1 MTEKTEKRIADTINI
16 VTYVANDGTEFV
28 SKDSCLAYEKKL
40 AEIAERERVYEK
52 KLIVEPFEK
61 MFKCIYADA
70 LVWDMDIFVG
80 VLKSAADYEI
90 MKKYIKLNCYEDNTE
105 APSRYP
111 SPYVFTISESGG
123 YAYTEHTDAVPYKW
137 ITKYIDALAGV
148 REQMKEIENAE

>member
-40 AEIAERERVYEK
+40 AEIAERERECEK

-61 MFKCIYADA
+61 IFKCITADFI
-70 LVWDMDIFVG
+70 VWDTDVFVG
-80 VLKSAADYEI
+80 VLKSKADYEI
-90 MKKYIKLNCYEDNTE
+90 MKKYIKLNCYDDETE
-105 APSRYP
+105 EPKKYP
-111 SPYVFTISESGG
+111 TPYVFTINDCGTAWTETQKAESKSWMEEF
-123 YAYTEHTDAVPYKW
+123 A
-137 ITKYIDALAGV
+137 DALAEA